1 MADGSQRLVIWDLH
15 YKGDGDG
22 HRGPAQ
28 VDMWRLNAL
37 DALKRHPER
46 YVEALPE
53 GVEPGK

>member
-1 MADGSQRLVIWDLH
+1 
-15 YKGDGDG
+15 
-22 HRGPAQ
+22 
-28 VDMWRLNAL
+28 MWRLNAL